1 MKNKPPLRH
10 SIRVI
15 PKAKQNK
22 VVVEEDRLKVYL
34 TAPAIEGRANEALI
48 KILAAHF
55 QVRKGDIRIV
65 KGEKSRDKIVEIG
78 VAEIDTG
85 SRSRPMPDARKQ

>member
-1 MKNKPPLRH
+1 MRY

-22 VVVEEDRLKVYL
+22 IVVEKDRLKVYL

-65 KGEKSRDKIVEIG
+65 RGGKSREKIIQIG
-78 VAEIDTG
+78 
-85 SRSRPMPDARKQ
+85 

>member
-1 MKNKPPLRH
+1 MLLN
-10 SIRVI
+10 IRVI

-48 KILAAHF
+48 KVLADYLK
-55 QVRKGDIRIV
+55 VRKSEIQIIRGD
-65 KGEKSRDKIVEIG
+65 KSRDKIIQVG
-78 VAEIDTG
+78 K
-85 SRSRPMPDARKQ
+85 R

>member
-1 MKNKPPLRH
+1 MRH

-22 VVVEEDRLKVYL
+22 VVVEKDRLKVYL

-48 KILAAHF
+48 KILAEYLN
-55 QVRKGDIRIV
+55 VRKSEIRIIR
-65 KGEKSRDKIVEIG
+65 GEKSRDKVVLVEKI
-78 VAEIDTG
+78 
-85 SRSRPMPDARKQ
+85 

>member
-1 MKNKPPLRH
+1 MRH

-22 VVVEEDRLKVYL
+22 VVVEKDRLKVYL

-48 KILAAHF
+48 KILAEYLN
-55 QVRKGDIRIV
+55 VRKSEIRIIR
-65 KGEKSRDKIVEIG
+65 GEKSRDKVILVEKI
-78 VAEIDTG
+78 
-85 SRSRPMPDARKQ
+85 

>member
-1 MKNKPPLRH
+1 MLI

-22 VVVEEDRLKVYL
+22 IVVEKDRLKVYL

-65 KGEKSRDKIVEIG
+65 RGEKGRDKIVEIAVVKTHNG
-78 VAEIDTG
+78 
-85 SRSRPMPDARKQ
+85 

>member
-48 KILAAHF
+48 KILADHLK
-55 QVRKGDIRIV
+55 VRKSEIRIIR
-65 KGEKSRDKIVEIG
+65 GEKSRDKLIQIG
-78 VAEIDTG
+78 KI
-85 SRSRPMPDARKQ
+85 

>member
-1 MKNKPPLRH
+1 MRY

-22 VVVEEDRLKVYL
+22 IVVEKDRLKVYL

-55 QVRKGDIRIV
+55 QVRKGEIRIV

-78 VAEIDTG
+78 
-85 SRSRPMPDARKQ
+85 AR

>member
-1 MKNKPPLRH
+1 MRY

-22 VVVEEDRLKVYL
+22 VVVEKDRFKIYL

-48 KILAAHF
+48 KILAEYLN
-55 QVRKGDIRIV
+55 VRKSEIRIIR
-65 KGEKSRDKIVEIG
+65 GEKSRDKVILVEKILG
-78 VAEIDTG
+78 VG
-85 SRSRPMPDARKQ
+85 

>member
-1 MKNKPPLRH
+1 MRH

-22 VVVEEDRLKVYL
+22 VFVEEDRLKVYL

-65 KGEKSRDKIVEIG
+65 KGDKSRDKIVEIAAVNTHNG
-78 VAEIDTG
+78 
-85 SRSRPMPDARKQ
+85 

>member
-1 MKNKPPLRH
+1 MRH

-22 VVVEEDRLKVYL
+22 VVVEEERLKVYL
-34 TAPAIEGRANEALI
+34 TAPAIEGRANQALI
-48 KILAAHF
+48 EVLAAHF

-65 KGEKSRDKIVEIG
+65 KEGKKP
-78 VAEIDTG
+78 G
-85 SRSRPMPDARKQ
+85 SDRGDWCC